1 MDATC
6 QAPPTSQDYTG
17 DYEVDV
23 RDFEEARWQ
32 RGACLTYAEALKA
45 CDPTLRWGIHY
56 GPNTDPDWPEAQYE
70 PMHVFVHDEKYA
82 YDSLGRHPL
91 PYDRF
96 VRTEYR
102 VLASFA
108 EDTDFREDG
117 DEEEAWEHVER
128 RHPQYRAQAR
138 MLQAG
143 WRFMPRS
150 GRWYVDDAHKYVPQ
164 EIVDYIAEPEEAP
177 RRPELRAK
185 YPWAFN

>member
-1 MDATC
+1 MS
-6 QAPPTSQDYTG
+6 QAAVAEPVSQDYAG
-17 DYEVDV
+17 DYDVDV
-23 RDFEEARWQ
+23 RDFENARWQ

-56 GPNTDPDWPEAQYE
+56 GPNTDPDYPEAEYE
-70 PMHVFVHDEKYA
+70 PMHVFVHDEEYA

-96 VRTEYR
+96 DKTEYG
-102 VLASFA
+102 VIESEA

-117 DEEEAWEHVER
+117 DEEEALEHIKVT
-128 RHPQYRAQAR
+128 HPQFVAQAR

-150 GRWYVDDAHKYVPQ
+150 GRWYMDEARKYVPQ
-164 EIVDYIAEPEEAP
+164 ELIDYIAGPEDEPD
-177 RRPELRAK
+177 RPDIEAK
-185 YPWAFN
+185 YPWAFR